1 MTRFPRPVRAAV
13 LLALAAP
20 LLAGCS
26 SGGHANHSG
35 LNSGTNGEI
44 SPGASLS
51 SADVMFA
58 QMMIPHHRQAVE
70 MGTLAETRASSPAVA
85 TLAAQIK
92 EEQAPEIALMK
103 SWLKAANAPLQ
114 MDHSMVMAGLLTDA
128 DMKAL
133 TEASGVKF
141 DRLFLE
147 GMIGHHEGAIEM
159 AKVVIDSSNADVRR
173 LSETIIASQADQITY
188 MKTLLAND

>member
-1 MTRFPRPVRAAV
+1 MTRASRAVRAAV

-26 SGGHANHSG
+26 SGAHGNHSD
-35 LNSGTNGEI
+35 LNSGANGEI

-58 QMMIPHHRQAVE
+58 QMMIPHHQQAVA
-70 MGTLAETRASSPAVA
+70 MGNLAETRASSPEVKA
-85 TLAAQIK
+85 LAASIK
-92 EEQAPEIALMK
+92 AEQAPEIALMK

-133 TEASGVKF
+133 AEASGVEF

-159 AKVVIDSSNADVRR
+159 ARVVLDSNNAEVKG
-173 LSETIIASQADQITY
+173 LAEAIVASQSTQIGQ
-188 MKTLLAND
+188 MHQLLQR

>member
-1 MTRFPRPVRAAV
+1 
-13 LLALAAP
+13 
-20 LLAGCS
+20 
-26 SGGHANHSG
+26 
-35 LNSGTNGEI
+35 
-44 SPGASLS
+44 
-51 SADVMFA
+51 MFA

>member
-1 MTRFPRPVRAAV
+1 MTRASGAVRAAV

-26 SGGHANHSG
+26 SGEHGNHSD
-35 LNSGTNGEI
+35 LNSGANGEI

-58 QMMIPHHRQAVE
+58 QMMIPHHQQAVE
-70 MGTLAETRASSPAVA
+70 MGILAETRASSPEVKA
-85 TLAAQIK
+85 LAASIK
-92 EEQAPEIALMK
+92 AEQAPEIALMK
-103 SWLKAANAPLQ
+103 SWLKAANAPLR

-159 AKVVIDSSNADVRR
+159 AKVVIDSSNADVRS
-173 LSETIIASQADQITY
+173 LSETIISSQAAQITY